1 MAAAAAPR
9 GWQWEEPRALGRAVK
24 LLQRLEE
31 QCRDPRLAMGP
42 PSLRDLLPRIAQLL
56 GEVAKAR
63 REARGDPEGPGGAG
77 DFLVIYLAN
86 LEAKG
91 RQVAELLPPRG
102 KKDAN
107 QDVFPEGSRFR

>member
-1 MAAAAAPR
+1 M
-9 GWQWEEPRALGRAVK
+9 V
-24 LLQRLEE
+24 
-31 QCRDPRLAMGP
+31 MGP
-42 PSLRDLLPRIAQLL
+42 PSLRDLLPRTAQLL
-56 GEVAKAR
+56 GKVAKAR
-63 REARGDPEGPGGAG
+63 REAREDPEGPGGAG

-107 QDVFPEGSRFR
+107 QDVFQEGSRSR